1 MAHNLKINGPL
12 TRDLVIKSRN
22 LIKALDHTGIFE
34 LTTQTI
40 LPLFSTTWGC
50 GIKAYF
56 MLHKIC

>member
-34 LTTQTI
+34 LMTQTI
-40 LPLFSTTWGC
+40 LPLFSTIHGD
-50 GIKAYF
+50 AE
-56 MLHKIC
+56 